1 VPEHHRFPHGERT
14 DMPMRIVMYI
24 AAADADRMDADADVL
39 WPKRV
44 RDVDGAQ
51 GKQPF
56 AF

>member
-1 VPEHHRFPHGERT
+1 
-14 DMPMRIVMYI
+14 MPMRIVMYI